1 MRMRFLVLIF
11 GFVLAAALPA
21 RAALDIFACESEW
34 GALSRELGGAKV
46 KVRDATSPL
55 QDPHFVTARPSL
67 IAAVRKADIVVCNG
81 ADLEIGWL
89 PLLLRKSG
97 NRDVQPGAK
106 GNFLAADFINKLE
119 IPTSVDRALGDIHP
133 QGNPHIVGNPHNI
146 SIVAQA
152 LSQRF
157 AEIDPENSAYY
168 QARYQAFNDRWQSA
182 IVKWETAAAPLRGLP
197 IVVQHKTWVYLTD
210 WLGLKVVATLEPRPG
225 IPPTTSHL
233 QKVLNEIRDSKPRL
247 ILNAAYENS
256 KPSRWLA
263 ERTGVPAVTLPYT
276 VGGTKEADDIFQLYE
291 VMVNMLLENLE

>member
-21 RAALDIFACESEW
+21 RAALDIFACEPEW

-133 QGNPHIVGNPHNI
+133 QGNPHIVGNTHNI

-152 LSQRF
+152 
-157 AEIDPENSAYY
+157 
-168 QARYQAFNDRWQSA
+168 
-182 IVKWETAAAPLRGLP
+182 
-197 IVVQHKTWVYLTD
+197 
-210 WLGLKVVATLEPRPG
+210 
-225 IPPTTSHL
+225 
-233 QKVLNEIRDSKPRL
+233 
-247 ILNAAYENS
+247 
-256 KPSRWLA
+256 
-263 ERTGVPAVTLPYT
+263 
-276 VGGTKEADDIFQLYE
+276 
-291 VMVNMLLENLE
+291 